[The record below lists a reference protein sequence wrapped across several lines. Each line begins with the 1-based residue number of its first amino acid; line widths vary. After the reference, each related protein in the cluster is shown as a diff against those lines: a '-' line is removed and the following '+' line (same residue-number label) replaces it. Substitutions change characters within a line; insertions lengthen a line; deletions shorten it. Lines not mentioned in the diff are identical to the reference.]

1 MGVSRQIK
9 NFVWMMGPLHIEM
22 ALLKTIGDWLEGS
35 GWLGVFNKAKISTL
49 GRVDSFFLG
58 SHVKKSR
65 YAHLISLYALRS
77 MAEELFQ
84 ESGCSSYE
92 DWENQLKVNQ

>member
-49 GRVDSFFLG
+49 GRIDSFFLG

-65 YAHLISLYALRS
+65 YALRS